1 MKYESAAA
9 GEEKTSGCEVN
20 KVGADSYQKIRDK
33 KAKLPTQKMLDVYR
47 CDLWFST
54 KHIKEYKALKT
65 KCSNCNK
72 IDYFNTKM
80 QTTLTTQK
88 NRKI

>member
-33 KAKLPTQKMLDVYR
+33 KAKLPTQKMLDVCR
-47 CDLWFST
+47 CDL
-54 KHIKEYKALKT
+54 
-65 KCSNCNK
+65 
-72 IDYFNTKM
+72 
-80 QTTLTTQK
+80 
-88 NRKI
+88 